1 LKDFD
6 FSTWSKNHQE
16 CTLATCYSFDLGDSR
31 SHCGDTHDEKNII
44 EIIEKSTIVDI
55 SLLIQNGTNIKTICE
70 MLKRGDSRL
79 GGILDDRPLIKQI
92 VEHARNEFLTDIL
105 TREIKDEN

>member
-1 LKDFD
+1 MKDFD
-6 FSTWSKNHQE
+6 FLTSLKKHKE
-16 CTLATCYSFDLGDSR
+16 CTLATCYSFDFGESITNCSDV
-31 SHCGDTHDEKNII
+31 HDEKNIT
-44 EIIEKSTIVDI
+44 EIIEKSKIVDI
-55 SLLIQNGTNIKTICE
+55 VLLLQNHKNIKIICE
-70 MLKRGDSRL
+70 MLKRGDNRL